1 MKRKVKKG
9 NIKMDMPE
17 DNERLGKLGIVLD
30 EREKEELDVEEGF
43 LNYVIVVAFISN
55 SNYA

>member
-1 MKRKVKKG
+1 
-9 NIKMDMPE
+9 MDMPE